1 MVLRGQVMLMSR
13 LNDAYAQK
21 DLQTVQK
28 ILDSLENG
36 IVFEIA
42 SDKINNVKILKAKIV
57 DIREKID
64 MVKRISIF

>member
-1 MVLRGQVMLMSR
+1 MVLRGQVMLMAR

-28 ILDSLENG
+28 ILDSLKNG